1 MSKAQQIKFINRAF
15 DALPTISHSW
25 DTMREKLFNMN
36 LEAERHHRRHRP
48 APKSFS
54 ANAAARLF
62 TIKHLAES
70 LEKPDRYT
78 VADILHIRAECLH
91 AQAYAN
97 EHRAEILAAWTARG
111 IDPAEIRAIDYAA
124 LMQEGA

>member
-1 MSKAQQIKFINRAF
+1 MTTKAQQVKFIDRAF
-15 DALPTISHSW
+15 YALPTISRSW
-25 DTMREKLFNMN
+25 STMREELFDMN
-36 LEAERHHRRHRP
+36 LKAERHHRRNRP
-48 APKSFS
+48 APKGFS

-70 LEKPDRYT
+70 LAAPERYT
-78 VADILHIRAECLH
+78 VADILCIRAECLH

-111 IDPAEIRAIDYAA
+111 IDPADIRAIDYAK
-124 LMQEGA
+124 LMED